1 MDKKM
6 TAIVIGIVV
15 IAVASIAIMT
25 LTNSN
30 DDGNSKET
38 YLGGV
43 LPVYGNANG
52 DSVIDE
58 NDIEYLN
65 ATSTCPRDVLDS
77 EISESRPSGG

>member
-15 IAVASIAIMT
+15 IAVAAIAIMT

-30 DDGNSKET
+30 DDGNNRET

-43 LPVYGNANG
+43 LPIYGNANG

-65 ATSTCPRDVLDS
+65 DYLAGKIPKTQFMDLTSACQA
-77 EISESRPSGG
+77 